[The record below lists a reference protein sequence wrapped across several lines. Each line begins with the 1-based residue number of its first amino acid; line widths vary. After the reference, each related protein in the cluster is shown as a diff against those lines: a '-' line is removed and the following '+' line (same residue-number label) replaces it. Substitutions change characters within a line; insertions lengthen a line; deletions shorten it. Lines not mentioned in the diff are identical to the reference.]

1 MGDSLITIVVI
12 GLVAVLMFIF
22 PVMTM
27 ADRSDD
33 IAQLAVETE
42 TREFVDDVRTTGK
55 LTLDKYEKF
64 VENISATGHSYTVE
78 MTSTVND
85 ETPGK
90 KVTQADATKY
100 GENASWVMYTSQII
114 DTLNNPNN
122 HGVMSLAEGS
132 DFSVQVKNNDVT
144 LSQQFNNFLYK
155 VTGNDSYVIAASHS
169 GIVTTTG
176 SGN

>member
-100 GENASWVMYTSQII
+100 GENASWVMYQSQIM
-114 DTLNNPNN
+114 DYLNNNG
-122 HGVMSLAEGS
+122 GVMLLDEGS
-132 DFSVQVKNNDVT
+132 DFSVQVKNNDVA